1 MFRKIITILL
11 FLNAY
16 LSFAQEQ
23 FKIKG
28 LVKDQIDL
36 PLADVSVVVGN
47 ASDSI
52 QIISTTTDE
61 NGQFNIEIP
70 KRSTPFYIIF
80 DDPIEGVITKNFS
93 QLTTDL
99 DLGTILLSPQT
110 YQLKEVLITTTD
122 PIVVKN
128 DTIEYN
134 ASSYKVKPNANL
146 EALLRELPG
155 VDIDDDGKLTVNGKE
170 VNEIL
175 IDGEPFFGTDG
186 KIALENIPADIIK
199 KIQVS
204 DYKTRNEKFSGE
216 RSRSDKSSINVTLRE
231 DKKQG
236 YMVKGTVGYGTD
248 NRYESNIMAN
258 YFKGSKKISLI
269 GSSNDIASTGLSTGA
284 GSFGRGGMG
293 RRGGNG
299 ITNSSSIGLN
309 YTDKIN
315 DRLNVGANYNFNHS
329 YNKND
334 NYTRRENLLPENTYT
349 EESNSL
355 SKSESFGHTL
365 GATLEWNKDLTKIY
379 FTPSFTSNKNTS
391 SNKSD
396 SQSKDADGVLRN
408 ESYGD
413 NKSESNANTFNSQ
426 ISLYQGFRNKSYI
439 NTDVN
444 LSFGKTDTED
454 RINKSTFFSNR
465 PADIRNQ
472 LGNTTNKSNSVSV
485 NFNYNIPITD
495 SVKIALGTA
504 YKYNLNENDDITWDY
519 DEITGQFVAQNDLLS
534 RYIKTNLNT
543 FSPYAEIQLNKNKIS
558 GNIKAGTD
566 IFNQDNYG
574 FYNQQQYFLN
584 VKEVL
589 PSLQSTIR
597 YKAGNNNLSLNYQY
611 NTSIAS
617 SNQLLAIE
625 NLSNPLVTYVG
636 NPDLNPNKAHQ
647 VSFNFSNFDRQTRQ
661 GLNANVS
668 YNYSTSSIVNYSE
681 VDENLVT
688 RSTYRNVEGN
698 YRLNGNVFY
707 SKQLNK
713 SGNKLNLNVGVNS
726 SYARQQGYRNS
737 RLYTAF
743 NSTISPNI
751 RLTWNWNDYVT
762 ISPSYNFRFTN
773 SKYENYSIDQQSNT
787 THSFNVRT
795 ITTWPKNLTWTNELS
810 YNNNSRMAAGFRR
823 DFFLW
828 NMQLMYSFFDK
839 KMEAGI
845 KVYDILNQNNSYTR
859 TISDEFIS
867 DQRNTIL
874 TRFVMFSLTFNLNQ
888 FGGKSS
894 NTPQDMERPRGENR
908 GGRMGSGNF

>member
-1 MFRKIITILL
+1 MFFSALVT
-11 FLNAY
+11 
-16 LSFAQEQ
+16 FAQEQ

-28 LVKDQIDL
+28 KIQDQIEL
-36 PLADVSVVVGN
+36 PLTDVSIIVGN
-47 ASDSI
+47 KSDSI
-52 QIISTTTDE
+52 RIATSSTDE
-61 NGQFNIEIP
+61 EGNFIFEIP
-70 KRSTPFYIIF
+70 KRDTPFYIIF
-80 DDPIEGVITKNFS
+80 DDPMEGVTTREFTKLTSDMDLGVITIS
-93 QLTTDL
+93 PE
-99 DLGTILLSPQT
+99 IL
-110 YQLKEVLITTTD
+110 QLKEVLITTTD
-122 PIVVKN
+122 PVVIKS
-128 DTIEYN
+128 DTIEFN

-216 RSRSDKSSINVTLRE
+216 RSRSDKSSINVTLKE

-258 YFKGSKKISLI
+258 YFKGSRKISLI
-269 GSSNDIASTGLSTGA
+269 GSSNDIASTGLSNGA
-284 GSFGRGGMG
+284 GSFGRGGIG
-293 RRGGNG
+293 RRRGNG

-315 DRLNVGANYNFNHS
+315 DQLSVGANYNFNHS

-349 EESNSL
+349 EESNTL
-355 SKSESFGHTL
+355 SKTETFGHNL
-365 GATLEWNKDLTKIY
+365 GATLEWNKNLTKIY
-379 FTPSFTSNKNTS
+379 FTPSFKLNRSSS

-396 SQSKDADGVLRN
+396 SQSWDADGVLRN
-408 ESYGD
+408 ESYGET
-413 NKSESNANTFNSQ
+413 KRESDTNTFDSQ
-426 ISLYQGFRNKSYI
+426 ISWYQGFKNKSYI
-439 NTDVN
+439 NANADVSIGTTDSEN
-444 LSFGKTDTED
+444 
-454 RINKSTFFSNR
+454 RIQQSTFFANK
-465 PADIRNQ
+465 PDDIRNQ
-472 LGNTTNKSNSVSV
+472 LNNTNNKTNSVGFD
-485 NFNYNIPITD
+485 FNYNIPVTD
-495 SVKIALGTA
+495 SLKIALGSRYA
-504 YKYNLNENDDITWDY
+504 YSYKENDDITWDY
-519 DEITGQFVAQNDLLS
+519 DELTDQFIGRNDLLS
-534 RYIKTNLNT
+534 RYIETTLNT
-543 FSPYAEIQLNKNKIS
+543 FSPYAEIQLNKKKFS
-558 GNIKAGTD
+558 GNIKAGTN
-566 IFNQDNYG
+566 IYNQDNFG
-574 FYNQQQYFLN
+574 FYNNENYFLN

-597 YKAGNNNLSLNYQY
+597 YQAGNNSLAFNYQY

-617 SNQLLAIE
+617 TNQLLAIE

-636 NPDLNPNKAHQ
+636 NPDLNPNKSHQ
-647 VSFNFSNFDRQTRQ
+647 LSLNFSNFDRKTRQ
-661 GLNANVS
+661 GLNANLT
-668 YNYSTSSIVNYSE
+668 YNYNTSSIVNYSE
-681 VDENLVT
+681 VDENLMT
-688 RSTYRNVEGN
+688 ISSYTNVEGN
-698 YRLNGNVFY
+698 YRLNGNLFY
-707 SKQLNK
+707 SKQLSK
-713 SGNKLNLNVGVNS
+713 SGNKLNLNVGLNS

-737 RLYTAF
+737 RLYTAY

-751 RLTWNWNDYVT
+751 RFTWNWIDYVT

-787 THSFNVRT
+787 THSFNLRT
-795 ITTWPKNLTWTNELS
+795 ITTRPKNLTWTNELS

-828 NMQLMYSFFDK
+828 NMQMMYSFFDNK
-839 KMEAGI
+839 IEAGFKI
-845 KVYDILNQNNSYTR
+845 YDILNQNNSYTR

-874 TRFVMFSLTFNLNQ
+874 TRFIMFSLTFNLNQ
-888 FGGKSS
+888 FGGKSTASS
-894 NTPQDMERPRGENR
+894 NEFDRPRGGNR
-908 GGRMGSGNF
+908 GSRMGGF

>member
-894 NTPQDMERPRGENR
+894 NTPQDIERPRGENR

>member
-16 LSFAQEQ
+16 LLFAQEQ

-36 PLADVSVVVGN
+36 PLSDVSVIVGN

-52 QIISTTTDE
+52 QIISTATDE
-61 NGQFNIEIP
+61 NGLFSIEIP

-80 DDPIEGVITKNFS
+80 DDPVEGIITKNFA
-93 QLTTDL
+93 QLNTDL
-99 DLGTILLSPQT
+99 DLGTILLSPKS

-128 DTIEYN
+128 DTIEFN

-155 VDIDDDGKLTVNGKE
+155 VDIDDDGKITVNGKE
-170 VNEIL
+170 INEIL

-186 KIALENIPADIIK
+186 KVALENIPADIIK

-204 DYKTRNEKFSGE
+204 DFKTRNEKFSGE
-216 RSRSDKSSINVTLRE
+216 RSRSDKSSINVTLKE

-236 YMVKGTVGYGTD
+236 YMAKGTVGYGTE

-284 GSFGRGGMG
+284 GSFGRGGIG

-334 NYTRRENLLPENTYT
+334 NFTRRENLLPENTYI
-349 EESNSL
+349 EESNNL

-365 GATLEWNKDLTKIY
+365 GATLEWNKNLTKIY

-391 SNKSD
+391 SSKND
-396 SQSKDADGVLRN
+396 SNSKDAEGVLKN
-408 ESYGD
+408 ESFGD
-413 NKSESNANTFNSQ
+413 NKSESNSNTFNSQ
-426 ISLYQGFRNKSYI
+426 ISLYQGFKNKSYI
-439 NTDVN
+439 NTSVN
-444 LSFGKTDTED
+444 LAVGKTDTEN
-454 RINKSTFFSNR
+454 RINKSTFFINR
-465 PADIRNQ
+465 PDDIRNQ
-472 LGNTTNKSNSVSV
+472 LANTNSKSNSISAD
-485 NFNYNIPITD
+485 FNYTIPVTD

-519 DEITGQFVAQNDLLS
+519 DEITGQFIAQNDLLS

-543 FSPYAEIQLNKNKIS
+543 FSPYAEIQLNKSKIS

-566 IFNQDNYG
+566 IYNQDNYG
-574 FYNQQQYFLN
+574 FYNQQKYFLN

-597 YKAGNNNLSLNYQY
+597 YNAGNNNLSFNYQY

-625 NLSNPLVTYVG
+625 NLSNPLLIYVG

-647 VSFNFSNFDRQTRQ
+647 VSFNFSNFDRKTRQ

-681 VDENLVT
+681 VDENLIT
-688 RSTYRNVEGN
+688 RSTYKNVEGN
-698 YRLNGNVFY
+698 YRINGNIFY

-713 SGNKLNLNVGVNS
+713 SGNKVNLNVGLNS

-743 NSTISPNI
+743 NSTISPNV

-787 THSFNVRT
+787 IHSFNLRT

-839 KMEAGI
+839 KMEAGV

-894 NTPQDMERPRGENR
+894 NSPQDMDRPRGENR
-908 GGRMGSGNF
+908 GGRMGNGNF

>member
-413 NKSESNANTFNSQ
+413 NKSESKANTFNSQ

-472 LGNTTNKSNSVSV
+472 LGNTANKSNSVSV
-485 NFNYNIPITD
+485 NFNYNIPVTD

-566 IFNQDNYG
+566 IYNQDNYG

-611 NTSIAS
+611 NTSIVS

-888 FGGKSS
+888 FGGKAS

>member
-1 MFRKIITILL
+1 MFKRIITFLL
-11 FLNAY
+11 FFSALVT
-16 LSFAQEQ
+16 FAQEQ

-28 LVKDQIDL
+28 KIQDQIEL
-36 PLADVSVVVGN
+36 PLTDVSIIVGN
-47 ASDSI
+47 KSDSI
-52 QIISTTTDE
+52 QIATSSTDE
-61 NGQFNIEIP
+61 EGNFIFEIP
-70 KRSTPFYIIF
+70 KRDTPFYIIF
-80 DDPIEGVITKNFS
+80 DDPMEGVTTREFTKLTSDMDLGVITIS
-93 QLTTDL
+93 PE
-99 DLGTILLSPQT
+99 IL
-110 YQLKEVLITTTD
+110 QLKEVLITTTD
-122 PIVVKN
+122 PVVIKS
-128 DTIEYN
+128 DTIEFN

-216 RSRSDKSSINVTLRE
+216 RSRSDKSSINVTLKE

-258 YFKGSKKISLI
+258 YFKGSRKISLI
-269 GSSNDIASTGLSTGA
+269 GSSNDIASTGLSNGA
-284 GSFGRGGMG
+284 GSFGRGGIG

-315 DRLNVGANYNFNHS
+315 DQLSVGGNYNFNHS

-349 EESNSL
+349 EESNTL
-355 SKSESFGHTL
+355 SKTETFGHNL
-365 GATLEWNKDLTKIY
+365 GATLEWNKNLTKIY
-379 FTPSFTSNKNTS
+379 FTPSFKLNRSSS

-396 SQSKDADGVLRN
+396 SQSWDADGILRN
-408 ESYGD
+408 ESYGET
-413 NKSESNANTFNSQ
+413 KRESDTNTFDSQ
-426 ISLYQGFRNKSYI
+426 ISWYQGFKNKSYI
-439 NTDVN
+439 NANADVSIGTTDSEN
-444 LSFGKTDTED
+444 
-454 RINKSTFFSNR
+454 RIQQSTFFANK
-465 PADIRNQ
+465 PDDIRNQ
-472 LGNTTNKSNSVSV
+472 LNNTNNKTNSVGFD
-485 NFNYNIPITD
+485 FNYNIPVTD
-495 SVKIALGTA
+495 SLKIALGSRYA
-504 YKYNLNENDDITWDY
+504 YNYKENDDITWDY
-519 DEITGQFVAQNDLLS
+519 DELTDQFIGRNDLLS
-534 RYIKTNLNT
+534 RYTETTLNT
-543 FSPYAEIQLNKNKIS
+543 FSPYAEIQLNKKKFS
-558 GNIKAGTD
+558 GNIKAGTN
-566 IFNQDNYG
+566 IYNQDNFG
-574 FYNQQQYFLN
+574 FYNNENYFLN

-597 YKAGNNNLSLNYQY
+597 YQAGNNSLAFNYQY

-617 SNQLLAIE
+617 TDQLLAIE

-636 NPDLNPNKAHQ
+636 NPDLNPNKSHQ
-647 VSFNFSNFDRQTRQ
+647 LSLNFSNFDRKTRQ
-661 GLNANVS
+661 GLNANLT
-668 YNYSTSSIVNYSE
+668 YNYNTSSIVNYSE
-681 VDENLVT
+681 VDENLMT
-688 RSTYRNVEGN
+688 ISSYTNVEGN
-698 YRLNGNVFY
+698 YRLNGNLFY
-707 SKQLNK
+707 SKQLSK
-713 SGNKLNLNVGVNS
+713 SGNKLNLNVGLNS

-737 RLYTAF
+737 RLYTAY

-751 RLTWNWNDYVT
+751 RFTWNWNDYVT

-787 THSFNVRT
+787 THSFNLRT

-828 NMQLMYSFFDK
+828 NMQMMYSFFDNK
-839 KMEAGI
+839 IEAGFKI
-845 KVYDILNQNNSYTR
+845 YDILNQNNSYTR
-859 TISDEFIS
+859 TISEEFIS

-874 TRFVMFSLTFNLNQ
+874 TRFIMFSLTFNLNQ
-888 FGGKSS
+888 FGGKSTGPS
-894 NTPQDMERPRGENR
+894 NEFNRPRGGNR
-908 GGRMGSGNF
+908 GGRMGGF